1 MYDHNSKKSGKMDV
15 VTGFLCNV
23 EQHDDHSVVLVT
35 NSCVL
40 SNEEIHAE
48 SVIKFNGVDV
58 HLNMNNFVVETTY
71 AFSDK
76 KKVCIYM
83 SISRPRATL
92 ILFKIKKI
100 SGPLIG

>member
-1 MYDHNSKKSGKMDV
+1 MDV
-15 VTGFLCNV
+15 ATGFLCNV

-58 HLNMNNFVVETTY
+58 HLNMNDFVVKTSY
-71 AFSDK
+71 AFSHK
-76 KKVCIYM
+76 KKVCMHIN
-83 SISRPRATL
+83 
-92 ILFKIKKI
+92 
-100 SGPLIG
+100 